1 VAKGRPRGGQ
11 VVELSGDVFKSNG
24 NNKAFE
30 EPSSRPTPSP
40 RRRAGR
46 EQETA
51 NTAADSFLDAKK
63 GRAEAS
69 AEAGRN
75 EEENKEAD
83 RGKDNGSHGLVR
95 TGLLTDPVV
104 SSSPIEQSKG
114 GGHLGRILEDDSP
127 KRHMGSP
134 SRHVADGHWPDQ
146 ASGMSE
152 MEKFQMHMR
161 QEQMEMKLRM
171 ERQERELGDLR
182 SAALSSQAEAR
193 AAQSE
198 LERMRLAMRL
208 GNSPLIR
215 STDSGKL
222 SLDSPMGRLELALL
236 PINSSFDFSGGVDV
250 ASSMHS
256 ESMMIY
262 PPNAKLG
269 GGSRP
274 PTGYMGRAALAMGG
288 DMDAT
293 YDPIALGGAR
303 PLSSL
308 PGGRAAQINRPP
320 TSARIQ

>member
-1 VAKGRPRGGQ
+1 MAKGRPRGGQ

-24 NNKAFE
+24 KNKAFE

-104 SSSPIEQSKG
+104 SSSPIEQRKRG
-114 GGHLGRILEDDSP
+114 DHLGRILEDDSP
-127 KRHMGSP
+127 KCHMGSP
-134 SRHVADGHWPDQ
+134 SRNVADGHWPDQ

-152 MEKFQMHMR
+152 MEKFQMQMR

-208 GNSPLIR
+208 GNSPLMR
-215 STDSGKL
+215 SNDAGKL
-222 SLDSPMGRLELALL
+222 SLDSPVGRLELALL

-274 PTGYMGRAALAMGG
+274 PTGYMSRAALAMGG

-308 PGGRAAQINRPP
+308 PGGRAAQIRPP